1 MTAAKKSG
9 ASAARSVLMGLLG
22 ALVGALLAACSL
34 PTTPTIGSSID
45 INFDLSAES
54 VLKINFAGN
63 DAAKVKLLNVSAGQL
78 YMAKANVSGATAAA
92 SNTGSVASFATV
104 REAAAARGA
113 ASQPGILMDKPGA
126 RDFVPPPGGSS
137 RFITPSGSVISFG
150 PADGTLTVGS
160 STRQFWVQTTGQT
173 TWTQQT
179 ATLRAATNVAYIWVA
194 DSNYSNLSALN
205 NDNLLNLSQI
215 DALANKFGTDPTA
228 GNGIRALV
236 SNIFSTENGGEVGG
250 DGGID
255 GDQHILIFIYDIDG
269 DYTST
274 QSSGMVGYFWAKDEY
289 LDASVAPTYRSNQ
302 AELFYL
308 DAYFADLDA
317 DLSTSTLAHEYQ
329 HMIQF
334 NQKKLLRSVEAST
347 WFDEMCSMASED
359 FVGQT
364 LGIPDSASPR
374 SRIPQFKSSY
384 YQAGVTEWLTGTNVL
399 KSYAS
404 LYVFGA
410 YLSRNFG
417 GAGLFHN
424 LVVSSQVDQ
433 AAISSAL
440 QSLGTGTT
448 FDAAFRDYNSTFV
461 FGNPAPTGAYS
472 FPAKASLYNGVTY
485 NLPAFAL
492 SDYSPGLA
500 VFSPSGQV
508 DLRPYG
514 HSIHGTSSWSDPA
527 EGTVITV
534 LKPADADVQVSL
546 LFVR

>member
-1 MTAAKKSG
+1 MQRFGRATVERLALA
-9 ASAARSVLMGLLG
+9 GLLSIG
-22 ALVGALLAACSL
+22 FWAFLSACSL
-34 PTTPTIGSSID
+34 PTSPNTFGTSVAIT
-45 INFDLSAES
+45 FDLSTQSA
-54 VLKINFAGN
+54 LKIDFAGK
-63 DAAKVKLLNVSAGQL
+63 DAAKVKLVNVPAGQL
-78 YMAKANVSGATAAA
+78 YMAKANVSGTAAAA
-92 SNTGSVASFATV
+92 SNTGSVASFAAV

-113 ASQPGILMDKPGA
+113 ASLPGILMDKPEA
-126 RDFVPPPGGSS
+126 SDFVPPPGGSS
-137 RFITPSGSVISFG
+137 RLITPSGSVISFG

-160 STRQFWVQTTGQT
+160 STRQFWVQTTNQT

-179 ATLRAATNVAYIWVA
+179 ATLRAATDVAYIWVA

-205 NDNLLNLSQI
+205 NDNLLNQSQI
-215 DALANKFGTDPTA
+215 DAIASKFGTNPTT

-255 GDQHILIFIYDIDG
+255 GDQHIMIFIYDIDG
-269 DYTST
+269 DF
-274 QSSGMVGYFWAKDEY
+274 QSGNIVGYFWPKDEY
-289 LDASVAPTYRSNQ
+289 TDALAQTWNPPMRSNA

-308 DAYFADLDA
+308 DSYFADLDA

-329 HMIQF
+329 HMIQY
-334 NQKKLLRSVEAST
+334 NQKTLLRNVQTST
-347 WFDEMCSMASED
+347 WFNEMCSMASED

-364 LGIPDSASPR
+364 LGIPDLASPR
-374 SRIPQFKSSY
+374 SRVPQFNLSY
-384 YQAGVTEWLTGTNVL
+384 YDAGVTEWLTGNDVL

-417 GAGLFHN
+417 GAALFHD
-424 LVVSSQVDQ
+424 LLVSSQVDQ
-433 AAISSAL
+433 AAISAAL
-440 QSLGTGTT
+440 LTLGTGTT

-461 FGNPAPTGAYS
+461 FGNPAPSGTYS

-492 SDYSPGLA
+492 SDYSPSLS
-500 VFSPSGQV
+500 VFSPSGQLS
-508 DLRPYG
+508 LRPYG
-514 HSIHGTSSWSDPA
+514 HSIHGNSSWTDPA

-534 LKPADADVQVSL
+534 LRPADADVQVSL

>member
-1 MTAAKKSG
+1 
-9 ASAARSVLMGLLG
+9 MGLLG
-22 ALVGALLAACSL
+22 AFAGASFLACSL
-34 PTTPTIGSSID
+34 PTTPSVGSSID
-45 INFDLSAES
+45 INFDLSAQS
-54 VLKINFAGN
+54 TLKIDFAGK
-63 DAAKVKLLNVSAGQL
+63 DAAKVKLLNVPAGHL
-78 YMAKANVSGATAAA
+78 YMAKANVSGTAAAA
-92 SNTGSVASFATV
+92 SNTGSVASFAAV

-113 ASQPGILMDKPGA
+113 ASLPGILMDKPGA
-126 RDFVPPPGGSS
+126 RDFVPPPGAAS
-137 RFITPSGSVISFG
+137 RLITPSGSLISFG

-160 STRQFWVQTTGQT
+160 SARDFWVQKTGET

-194 DSNYSNLSALN
+194 NSNYSNLSALY
-205 NDNLLNLSQI
+205 NDNLLNQSQI
-215 DALANKFGTDPTA
+215 DAIASKFGTDPTS

-236 SNIFSTENGGEVGG
+236 SNIFSTENGGEAING

-289 LDASVAPTYRSNQ
+289 LDTVVAPTYRSNQ

-334 NQKKLLRSVEAST
+334 NQKKLLRGVEAST

-374 SRIPQFKSSY
+374 SRIPQFNTSY
-384 YQAGVTEWLTGTNVL
+384 YQAGVTEWLTGSDVL

-417 GAGLFHN
+417 GAALFHN

-433 AAISSAL
+433 AAISAAL
-440 QSLGTGTT
+440 QTLSTGTT

-461 FGNPAPTGAYS
+461 FGNPAPSGAYS
-472 FPAKASLYNGVTY
+472 FPAKSTSYNTETY

-492 SDYSPGLA
+492 SDYSPSLS
-500 VFSPSGQV
+500 VFSPGGLVS
-508 DLRPYG
+508 LRPYG
-514 HSIHGTSSWSDPA
+514 HSIHGTSSWANPA

-546 LFVR
+546 LFVK

>member
-9 ASAARSVLMGLLG
+9 ASAARSVLMALLS

-63 DAAKVKLLNVSAGQL
+63 DAAKVKLLNVPAGQL
-78 YMAKANVSGATAAA
+78 YMAKANVSGA
-92 SNTGSVASFATV
+92 
-104 REAAAARGA
+104 
-113 ASQPGILMDKPGA
+113 
-126 RDFVPPPGGSS
+126 SS

-160 STRQFWVQTTGQT
+160 STRNFWVQTTGQT
-173 TWTQQT
+173 TWTQET

-194 DSNYSNLSALN
+194 NSNYSDLSSLS
-205 NDNLLNLSQI
+205 NDNLLKQQQI
-215 DALANKFGTDPTA
+215 KDLGDKFGTDPTI

-255 GDQHILIFIYDIDG
+255 GDQHIQIFIYDIDG

-289 LDASVAPTYRSNQ
+289 SDLSVAPTYRSNE

-334 NQKKLLRSVEAST
+334 NQKKLLRNVEAST

-374 SRIPQFKSSY
+374 SRISQFKSSY
-384 YQAGVTEWLTGTNVL
+384 YQAGVTEWLTGSDVL

-417 GAGLFHN
+417 GASLFHN

-433 AAISSAL
+433 AAISAAL
-440 QSLGTGTT
+440 QTLSTGTT

-492 SDYSPGLA
+492 SDYSPGLS
-500 VFSPSGQV
+500 VFSPGGQV
-508 DLRPYG
+508 SLRPYG
-514 HSIHGTSSWSDPA
+514 HSIPWDFLLGQSGRGHGDHGA
-527 EGTVITV
+527 
-534 LKPADADVQVSL
+534 
-546 LFVR
+546 